1 MRSVKVELYSARL
14 KRQFVDKV
22 VENILL
28 DRDVLVNPIK
38 VINPNVSSTFP
49 DDDVLMVLVFMGFL
63 TFGEST
69 GHLTCPNLAV
79 KADFF

>member
-22 VENILL
+22 VENMLL
-28 DRDVLVNPIK
+28 DRYVLVNPIN
-38 VINPNVSSTFP
+38 VINLNASSTFP
-49 DDDVLMVLVFMGFL
+49 DDDVLMALVIMGFL

-69 GHLTCPNLAV
+69 GHLTCPNPAV
-79 KADFF
+79 KEFF